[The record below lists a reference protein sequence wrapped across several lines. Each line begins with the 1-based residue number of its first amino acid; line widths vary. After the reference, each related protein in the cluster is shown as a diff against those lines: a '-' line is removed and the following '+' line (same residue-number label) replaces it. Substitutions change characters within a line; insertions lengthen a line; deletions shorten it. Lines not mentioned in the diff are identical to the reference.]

1 MCQYLVIVGA
11 VIYVHT
17 KEHRYLKGDF
27 DMPGTRERYNQYWRI
42 VNAAKRNL
50 NARSKMTDELNIIIT
65 TLSQSL
71 KEVKDKKTNKII
83 GYDLQLTPDK
93 QKQIAYDAFKYIMDH
108 DNYLVHDVE
117 HESRVMTAYA
127 ILCATDAKLAEKVK
141 NQINEDPLN
150 QYGLRLYNHLGK
162 SMFDAEKKNVLE
174 DGQKQI
180 DKFKIKPLEN
190 KDRVPLDEAD
200 YAKVENLRALYKFF
214 NKEGDF
220 ILHHNGADFVAMRD
234 SVKRL
239 LDYVDSG
246 KDITDRAIFNE
257 GLKDVEKFATKYIDE
272 KKAAPKT
279 PLGKAR
285 LAAAFALVK
294 NADPKKAEE
303 LITANNKAVKSEHGL
318 MERTMKE
325 MFDGVKN
332 TAKDRIDIKP
342 LIKTAK
348 EAEKVPN
355 AEAVAIINNQ
365 LSLLQGEINQAYG
378 FEKIKMLAQ
387 YVVKD
392 GIKNQLMKG
401 ADPSILDNPKI
412 DENAEKLL
420 NDTQF
425 TRLTLGKYFEVGD
438 VDMKEFCKTLPE
450 EMANAKA
457 LDVYAAEKEA
467 LKNKE
472 PAKDNKTKEEIKNVG
487 TLGIN

>member
-1 MCQYLVIVGA
+1 
-11 VIYVHT
+11 
-17 KEHRYLKGDF
+17 
-27 DMPGTRERYNQYWRI
+27 MPGTRARFNQYWRI
-42 VNAAKRNL
+42 INAAKRNL
-50 NARSKMTDELNIIIT
+50 NTRSKMTDELNNIIT
-65 TLSQSL
+65 TLSTSL
-71 KEVKDKKTNKII
+71 KEVKDEKTNKII

-93 QKQIAYDAFKYIMDH
+93 QKQVAYEAFKYIMDH

-150 QYGLRLYNHLGK
+150 QYGLRIYNYLVK
-162 SMFDAEKKNVLE
+162 SMFDPEKKNVLE
-174 DGQKQI
+174 DGQEQI

-234 SVKRL
+234 SVKRI
-239 LDYVDSG
+239 LDYVDMG
-246 KDITDRAIFNE
+246 KDVTDKAIFE
-257 GLKDVEKFATKYIDE
+257 GGLKDVEKFASKYIGE

-294 NADPKKAEE
+294 NADPKKADE
-303 LITANNKAVKSEHGL
+303 LINANNKAVKSEHGL

-332 TAKDRIDIKP
+332 TAKDRIDVKP
-342 LIKTAK
+342 LIKTVK

-355 AEAVAIINNQ
+355 AEAVAVLKDQ
-365 LSLLQGEINQAYG
+365 LALLQGEINETIG
-378 FEKIKMLAQ
+378 MDRLKMMAE

-401 ADPSILDNPKI
+401 ADKSILDNLNL
-412 DENAEKLL
+412 DENVNKLAYKQEFL
-420 NDTQF
+420 NLF
-425 TRLTLGKYFEVGD
+425 LGKYLDGSK
-438 VDMKEFCKTLPE
+438 VDMQDFCKTLPD
-450 EMANAKA
+450 EMAHPKTVGQYTEERRRLAFGEETTKGN
-457 LDVYAAEKEA
+457 EKS
-467 LKNKE
+467 NDKE
-472 PAKDNKTKEEIKNVG
+472 KGNDNKIKEEIKNVG
-487 TLGIN
+487 SLGIN